1 MIRGRQGKE
10 NTMKKKLK
18 LTFPQHL
25 IKKPVI
31 FTMAKQYD
39 VMPNIMRARVTEMVG
54 EMVLELEGTE
64 GNLNNG
70 IQSLLEKGIEVEFLD
85 DKGDK

>member
-1 MIRGRQGKE
+1 
-10 NTMKKKLK
+10 
-18 LTFPQHL
+18 
-25 IKKPVI
+25 
-31 FTMAKQYD
+31 MAKQYD
-39 VMPNIMRARVTEMVG
+39 VMPNIMRARVTETVG

>member
-1 MIRGRQGKE
+1 
-10 NTMKKKLK
+10 MKKKLK